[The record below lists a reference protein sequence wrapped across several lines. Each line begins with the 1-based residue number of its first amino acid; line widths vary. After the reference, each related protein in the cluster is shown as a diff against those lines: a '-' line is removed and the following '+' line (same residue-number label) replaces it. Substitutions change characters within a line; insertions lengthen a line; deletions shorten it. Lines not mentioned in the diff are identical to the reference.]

1 MRRARTERPENFEV
15 DLSHLLMRGA
25 VLLGLGQSHHSPRY
39 RDESAKGNHG
49 VLTNMDP
56 ATDWLWEPK
65 LGRRVLDFD
74 GSNDYIGGLTKVP
87 VPAIWTYAAWVY
99 IAVYPVPT
107 DSRCGI
113 CMTFANDPG
122 SGTHDRG
129 LGIETAAQGGRVAAY
144 QYAGGEIYGYGPVV
158 PLSAWNHLV
167 ASYDGTNLR
176 SYCNGIAGSPSA
188 SGVGY
193 AGYTTPELVLARVVN
208 TYLSGRMSDCLCWLR
223 ALSPAEIMQLAD
235 PSNVMLSGAIREPR
249 PRRNFVGQ
257 VGAPA
262 ASVAVRYGGALRAGC
277 SGGVGVRRG
286 GALRGA

>member
-15 DLSHLLMRGA
+15 DLSHPLMRGA

-74 GSNDYIGGLTKVP
+74 GNEYIGGLTKVP
-87 VPAIWTYAAWVY
+87 VPVIWTHAAWVY
-99 IAVYPVPT
+99 IAGYPAST
-107 DSRCGI
+107 DAHFGI
-113 CMTFANDPG
+113 CMTFADDP
-122 SGTHDRG
+122 SSLTHDRG

-144 QYAGGEIYGYGPVV
+144 QYAGSEKFGYGPAV
-158 PLSAWNHLV
+158 PLAAWNHLV

-176 SYCNGIAGSPSA
+176 AYCNGIAGSPSA
-188 SGVGY
+188 SGVGF
-193 AGYTTPELVLARVVN
+193 AGYTTPELVLARVK
-208 TYLSGRMSDCLCWLR
+208 YAGLSSRMSDCLCWPR
-223 ALSPAEIMQLAD
+223 ALSAAEIMQLAD
-235 PSNVMLSGAIREPR
+235 PSNVMMSGAIREPR
-249 PRRNFVGQ
+249 PRRNFIGQAGEAPPSVG
-257 VGAPA
+257 
-262 ASVAVRYGGALRAGC
+262 VRYGGAFRWAG
-277 SGGVGVRRG
+277 GGIGVRRG